1 MTAKFSIDQSQ
12 IYKMSFSELT
22 GSIFIRSQVIEQ
34 LMRQLLENHN
44 GYRVANNFSR
54 KTFGQLLIDFSQ
66 IYPDIKTPQT
76 DGYPDMTLH
85 SSFEIARDIRNDA
98 AHGYYLIGLGVAEM
112 LDEYGSKI
120 EIDRY
125 NLRTL
130 QKSLMSIDQCIFEFI
145 EYIQTNNLSI
155 DLERPSA
162 IEE

>member
-1 MTAKFSIDQSQ
+1 
-12 IYKMSFSELT
+12 MSFSELT

-34 LMRQLLENHN
+34 LMRQLLESHG
-44 GYRVANNFSR
+44 GYHVPDNFDR

-66 IYPDIKTPQT
+66 TYPDIKTPENEA
-76 DGYPDMTLH
+76 YPDMTLY
-85 SSFEIARDIRNDA
+85 SSLEIARDIRNDA

-112 LDEYGSKI
+112 LDGYGSKV

-130 QKSLMSIDQCIFEFI
+130 QKSLMSIDQCIFELI
-145 EYIQTNNLSI
+145 EYIQTNNLPI

-162 IEE
+162 IEK